1 MHGKRPWK
9 DKISARPTRTGRDEV
24 VRATATDASLRGK
37 LEIDLTLPLGGS
49 EEQTGRVTRCSES
62 LLLKLHVNRPWNV
75 YHSTTCFSP
84 AMQSMGKRGSEQIE
98 LKPIGS
104 MLTRWIQRATSL
116 LEAPVE
122 CE

>member
-1 MHGKRPWK
+1 MQVFEASSGSISPSPW
-9 DKISARPTRTGRDEV
+9 EV
-24 VRATATDASLRGK
+24 
-37 LEIDLTLPLGGS
+37 P

-62 LLLKLHVNRPWNV
+62 LLLKLHVNRRWNV

-116 LEAPVE
+116 SEAPVE